1 MSASDGNKG
10 SLETDAGISSESMD
24 VFGQPAMPA
33 VWATIDEGE
42 TWVWD
47 DYFLVLQEYPETV
60 AVHSA
65 REAGEP
71 VPRQSMLFPNVL
83 SVFYRYDKSLY
94 GPSGKPVCLFML
106 EVPDVDSRDKY
117 MGAKSADAFL
127 SSLGKDGLRPDYRQV
142 WADGRDDS
150 RIYEGSFEQNSV
162 RSFFFKEFKTIFKAK
177 GVPRF
182 QGALKDALIGQENEK
197 GGKEYRP
204 ERLSSGDDDGEPKKK
219 SSKWFYIAIVILVI
233 IGFVLVTK

>member
-1 MSASDGNKG
+1 MSVNDGNTEKN
-10 SLETDAGISSESMD
+10 APESVA
-24 VFGQPAMPA
+24 VFDRSDMPA

-42 TWVWD
+42 TWVWG

-60 AVHSA
+60 AVHA
-65 REAGEP
+65 AKEAGE
-71 VPRQSMLFPNVL
+71 VPPKQPMLFPYVL

-94 GPSGKPVCLFML
+94 SPSGKPVCLFMI
-106 EVPDVDSRDKY
+106 ECPDIDSRDKY

-127 SSLGKDGLRPDYRQV
+127 SSLGKDGQKPDYRQV
-142 WADGRDDS
+142 WSDGKDDA
-150 RIYEGSFEQNSV
+150 RLYEGSFEQNSV
-162 RSFFFKEFKTIFKAK
+162 RSFFFKEFKTLFKVK

-182 QGALKDALIGQENEK
+182 QGALKDALMGQENEK

-204 ERLSSGDDDGEPKKK
+204 ERLSSGDDDGAPKKK